1 MDYFCLGLWYS
12 PNEKKNEKW
21 TSKVYEVAQP
31 SQHERWKQSL
41 CIYCFCDIQCRR
53 TYCQWAVIE
62 SHLEE
67 ATAQWCLQWDVTTDQ
82 KKNVVK
88 LVIKHRV
95 VHKAGSALHPGS
107 YGMTR
112 SLKTAAFSERVAASH
127 AVQKLIDCCSSGVSY
142 YPECNLGKKYRVTGW
157 RLGTPSLVP
166 TARSKALLS
175 RCTWPHTCMTVIIP
189 FEFEPSADSRQ
200 KDNFAPA

>member
-1 MDYFCLGLWYS
+1 MKWLSHHSMTLKTISLYLLLLWDTVQ
-12 PNEKKNEKW
+12 E
-21 TSKVYEVAQP
+21 
-31 SQHERWKQSL
+31 
-41 CIYCFCDIQCRR
+41 DILPVGG
-53 TYCQWAVIE
+53 YWE
-62 SHLEE
+62 HPEE
-67 ATAQWCLQWDVTTDQ
+67 AAAQWCLQWDVTTDQ

-88 LVIKHRV
+88 LVIKQGV

-107 YGMTR
+107 YGMTC

-127 AVQKLIDCCSSGVSY
+127 AVQKLIDCCSSGVSH

-175 RCTWPHTCMTVIIP
+175 RCTWPHTCMTVILP
-189 FEFEPSADSRQ
+189 FAFEPSGDSRP
-200 KDNFAPA
+200 KDSFAPAWKALAAIEMRNL